1 MTIRLISRDLFH
13 RLWPVCIP
21 LISGMLAS
29 GFSEITIQMA
39 KCTNLGLLFSSL
51 AKWQKPLEPPAE
63 MEQETSGSET
73 SPVKRK

>member
-1 MTIRLISRDLFH
+1 MA
-13 RLWPVCIP
+13 CIP
-21 LISGMLAS
+21 LISRMLAS
-29 GFSEITIQMA
+29 GFLEITIQMA

-51 AKWQKPLEPPAE
+51 AKWQNPLEPPAE